1 MGTFKTNEILSFDD
15 FKDIYEINLNKQPNQ
30 FFTTT
35 INRQIYQFSINTFI
49 DGRTF
54 IKIEKNG
61 EMIGAGFV
69 KIGVDFT
76 FLSTDEN
83 GVFFFLKKTNSNLIN
98 FNFED
103 FGTNIGLFYGV
114 LQDNPNRLSELEAQY
129 SLLSSSENLA
139 VWGK

>member
-1 MGTFKTNEILSFDD
+1 MGTFKTSEILSFDD
-15 FKDIYEINLNKQPNQ
+15 FSDIYEINLNKQPNQ
-30 FFTTT
+30 LFTTT

-103 FGTNIGLFYGV
+103 FGVNIGLFYGV
-114 LQDNPNRLSELEAQY
+114 LKDNQSRLSELEAQY
-129 SLLSSSENLA
+129 SLLSNSENLA